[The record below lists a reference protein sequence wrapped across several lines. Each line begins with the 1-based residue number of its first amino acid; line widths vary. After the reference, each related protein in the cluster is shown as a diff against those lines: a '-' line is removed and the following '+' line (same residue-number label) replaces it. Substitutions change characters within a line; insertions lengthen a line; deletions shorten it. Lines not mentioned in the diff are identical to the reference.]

1 LNSGDKSGIVLVIL
15 FFLWG
20 TLVAEPLHI
29 YTHYV
34 RKITETAG
42 ETVGIRGVSIGMTVV
57 ITVIMVIVS
66 CLLIKISETKYSI
79 YIATAMTILTG
90 IGYII
95 NSIIDHD
102 MDLKL
107 LVTTAL
113 MLLVLAVFHIFH
125 MDQFLK
131 TAGDVYI
138 CAHIVY
144 LVTNLM
150 LVPVSKLAPF
160 LEKVLYITR
169 YRDTD
174 LSLPLAGT
182 LSIPQA
188 VWGAFIAII
197 ALIPTAYLM
206 LTRRRA

>member
-1 LNSGDKSGIVLVIL
+1 M
-15 FFLWG
+15 WG
-20 TLVAEPLHI
+20 TLAAEPLHI

-34 RKITETAG
+34 RKMTETAG
-42 ETVGIRGVSIGMTVV
+42 ETVGIKSVSIGMTIVV
-57 ITVIMVIVS
+57 TIIMVIAA
-66 CLLIKISETKYSI
+66 CLLIKISETKFST
-79 YIATAMTILTG
+79 YIATVMTVLTG
-90 IGYII
+90 TGYII

-107 LVTTAL
+107 LVTTAVL
-113 MLLVLAVFHIFH
+113 LLVLALFHIFR

-131 TAGDVYI
+131 TAGDIYI

-144 LVTNLM
+144 VVTNLI

-174 LSLPLAGT
+174 LSLPFAGT

-197 ALIPTAYLM
+197 ALIPVTYLM
-206 LTRRRA
+206 FTRRRA

>member
-1 LNSGDKSGIVLVIL
+1 MNSGDKSGIVLVIL
-15 FFLWG
+15 FLLWG

-42 ETVGIRGVSIGMTVV
+42 ETVGLKSVSIGMTVI
-57 ITVIMVIVS
+57 ITVIMVIVA

-79 YIATAMTILTG
+79 YTATVMTVLVG

-107 LVTTAL
+107 LVTTAV
-113 MLLVLAVFHIFH
+113 MLLILAAFHIFR

-131 TAGDVYI
+131 TAGDIYI

-160 LEKVLYITR
+160 LEKVLYITK

-197 ALIPTAYLM
+197 ALIPVTYLM
-206 LTRRRA
+206 FTRRRA